1 MKNLLIFFI
10 ILGTAMVTFSGCQNN
25 VTDPGNAYEE
35 ITFHNMRETAHP
47 YLEVIDSI
55 MGVVIVGP
63 NRQDTTGL
71 TKILLNGSKIYEK
84 EWPRY
89 SEYSSPVTI
98 DRPRILLGYAGSRQI
113 IILADKKPTWFETI
127 LVIEGGN
134 VKTHVASFA
143 VIKKAEYRGQELV
156 LTVNNS
162 STRTGLLPDETLRLS
177 LY

>member
-98 DRPRILLGYAGSRQI
+98 DQAQNNIRLVMLGNRQI

-134 VKTHVASFA
+134 VKTHVAN
-143 VIKKAEYRGQELV
+143 VRC
-156 LTVNNS
+156 NS
-162 STRTGLLPDETLRLS
+162 EKSRISEGRS
-177 LY
+177 LC